1 MKEERL
7 DASGSFGAVA
17 STHWLASQAAMATL
31 EKGGNAFDA
40 AVVAGFV
47 MQVAQ
52 PHLNGPAGDVAILVH
67 EASTGRVISVCG
79 QGPTPSAASSDYF
92 REIGLDL
99 VPGTGLLPAVVPG
112 AFDAW
117 MLVLAQQGTIDLREA
132 LAPAIECSEQGV
144 PIDERLLETLQAAG
158 PVFQKYWPTSARQ
171 YFPDGAEPLELG
183 APLANPA
190 LGSVWRRLI
199 EEAEETATDRTGQI
213 EAARSI
219 WSDGFVAEAI
229 SRFCE
234 DCRVMDVSGHVH
246 GALLRGSDLSG
257 WRASVEPVVS
267 TEFAGHKV
275 HKCGMWSQGPTLL
288 QALNLTDPRALRGLD
303 PEGSELVHRLAEA
316 LKLALADRDA
326 HYGLSGND
334 HLDHVSRRLDHLLS
348 ASYAADRRGLIEDTA
363 SHAFRPGSLFEDADM
378 PGHWT
383 PDYEAA
389 STRQRD
395 AGLLA
400 AYGGGEPTVVYSQR
414 GSLEEADPDASN
426 RQISPEEQSA
436 YHSRAVGDTTYI
448 SIADRAGNV
457 VSATPSGGWLQS
469 SPIVPELGF
478 CLGTRAQMMWLDPE
492 APSALEPG
500 TRPRSTLTPTLV
512 TNDDGDVLA
521 VGTPGGD
528 QQEQWQFAFLIRHLV
543 QGMSMQEALDAPGFH
558 TNHVVNSFYPRGA
571 IAGSLVVESRFHPD
585 TLNDL
590 RARGHDVTVV
600 GDWVEGRLCAVTAS
614 SHGERRAAVS
624 RRGGQ
629 ALAIAR

>member
-7 DASGSFGAVA
+7 EASGSFGAVA
-17 STHWLASQAAMATL
+17 STHWLASQAAMAAL

-67 EASTGRVISVCG
+67 EASTGRVESVCG
-79 QGPTPSAASSDYF
+79 QGPTPSAATLECF
-92 REIGLDL
+92 RELGLDM

-117 MLVLAQQGTIDLREA
+117 MLVLAQRGTIGLREA
-132 LAPAIECSEQGV
+132 LSPAIECAEKGV
-144 PIDERLLETLQAAG
+144 PVDERLLETLQAAG
-158 PVFQKYWPTSARQ
+158 PVFRQYWPTSARQ
-171 YFPDGAEPLELG
+171 YFPDGAEPPELG
-183 APLANPA
+183 TPMPNPA
-190 LGSVWRRLI
+190 LGTVWRRLI
-199 EEAEETATDRTGQI
+199 DEAEKSATDRAGQI

-219 WSDGFVAEAI
+219 WSDGFIADEI
-229 SRFCE
+229 DRFCE

-257 WRASVEPVVS
+257 WRASTEPVVS
-267 TEFAGHKV
+267 TEFAGHTV

-288 QALNLTDPRALRGLD
+288 QALNLIDPLALQDLD
-303 PEGSELVHRLAEA
+303 PEGSELVHHLAEA

-326 HYGLSGND
+326 HYGLSNNN
-334 HLDHVSRRLDHLLS
+334 VSDRIDRRLDHLLS
-348 ASYAADRRGLIEDTA
+348 ASYTAERRGLIEDTA
-363 SHAFRPGSLFEDADM
+363 SHAFRPGSLLEDANAS
-378 PGHWT
+378 GHWT

-400 AYGGGEPTVVYSQR
+400 AYGGGEPTVVYSPEDT
-414 GSLEEADPDASN
+414 LEEADPGAPIG
-426 RQISPEEQSA
+426 QISPEEQSA
-436 YHSRAVGDTTYI
+436 YKSRAVGDTTYI
-448 SIADRAGNV
+448 CVADKAGNV

-469 SPIVPELGF
+469 SPVIPELGF
-478 CLGTRAQMMWLDPE
+478 CLGTRAQMMWLDRD
-492 APSALEPG
+492 APSALQPG

-512 TNDDGDVLA
+512 TNVDGNALA

-528 QQEQWQFAFLIRHLV
+528 QQEQWQFTFLIRHLV
-543 QGMSMQEALDAPGFH
+543 HGMSMQEALDAPGFH
-558 TNHVVNSFYPRGA
+558 TNHAVNSFYPRGA

-614 SHGERRAAVS
+614 SQGDRRAAVS

>member
-1 MKEERL
+1 MEQGRL
-7 DASGSFGAVA
+7 EASGSLGAVA
-17 STHWLASQAAMATL
+17 STHWLASQAAMAAL

-52 PHLNGPAGDVAILVH
+52 PHLNGPAGDVAILTH
-67 EASTGRVISVCG
+67 EASTGRVKSVCG
-79 QGPTPSAASSDYF
+79 QGPTPSAATLDRF
-92 REIGLDL
+92 RELGLEL

-117 MLVLAQQGTIDLREA
+117 MRVLTEMGTIDLRDA
-132 LAPAIECSEQGV
+132 LFPAIEVSEKGV
-144 PIDERLLETLQAAG
+144 PVDERLHETLQAAS
-158 PVFQKYWPTSARQ
+158 PVFRQYWPTSARL
-171 YFPDGAEPLELG
+171 YFPDGCEPPELG
-183 APLANPA
+183 EHMPNPA
-190 LGSVWRRLI
+190 LGAVWRRLI
-199 EEAEETATDRTGQI
+199 DEAEKSATDRTGQI

-219 WSDGFVAEAI
+219 WSDGFIADAI
-229 SRFCE
+229 NRFCE

-246 GALLRGSDLSG
+246 GALLSGSDLSG
-257 WRASVEPVVS
+257 WRASIEPVVS

-288 QALNLTDPRALRGLD
+288 QALNLIDPRAIQDLD
-303 PEGSELVHRLAEA
+303 PEGSELVHQLAEA

-326 HYGLSGND
+326 HYGLSGD
-334 HLDHVSRRLDHLLS
+334 DQPDRAGHRLNHLLS
-348 ASYAADRRGLIEDTA
+348 ASYAAERRELLEDNA
-363 SHAFRPGSLFEDADM
+363 SHAFRPGSLAQKTDA
-378 PGHWT
+378 PANWT

-400 AYGGGEPTVVYSQR
+400 AYGGGEPTVVYSAKD
-414 GSLEEADPDASN
+414 SLELADPASPN
-426 RQISPEEQSA
+426 NQISPQEQSA
-436 YHSRAVGDTTYI
+436 YNASAVGDTTYI
-448 SIADRAGNV
+448 CVADKAGNV

-469 SPIVPELGF
+469 SPVIPELGF
-478 CLGTRAQMMWLDPE
+478 CLGTRAQMMWLDGD
-492 APSALEPG
+492 APSALEPE
-500 TRPRSTLTPTLV
+500 TRPRSTLTPTIV
-512 TNDDGDVLA
+512 TDDNGDVLA

-543 QGMSMQEALDAPGFH
+543 QGMPMQEALDAPGFH

-571 IAGSLVVESRFHPD
+571 IAGSLVVEGRFAAD

-590 RARGHDVTVV
+590 RERGHDVTVV
-600 GDWVEGRLCAVTAS
+600 ADWVEGRLCAVKAAGN
-614 SHGERRAAVS
+614 GERRAAVS

-629 ALAIAR
+629 ALAVAR